1 MIVEVCVS
9 VVHVVTFL
17 TVTGTHVVKREVVIP
32 PAEVVVLREIVVEKL
47 VDVDT
52 DVEVRVG
59 IGVHDVAMVQP
70 REQKCAQA
78 GEEDVRNDQEEA
90 VVEEECQVEA
100 RKADR
105 TQQKAATAC
114 LSTQLTLLR
123 NSTY

>member
-1 MIVEVCVS
+1 M
-9 VVHVVTFL
+9 
-17 TVTGTHVVKREVVIP
+17 
-32 PAEVVVLREIVVEKL
+32 
-47 VDVDT
+47 DT

-59 IGVHDVAMVQP
+59 IGVHDVAIVQP
-70 REQKCAQA
+70 RDKQCAQA

>member
-1 MIVEVCVS
+1 MEGRRRS
-9 VVHVVTFL
+9 T
-17 TVTGTHVVKREVVIP
+17 E
-32 PAEVVVLREIVVEKL
+32 
-47 VDVDT
+47 
-52 DVEVRVG
+52 VG

-70 REQKCAQA
+70 REQKCTQA
-78 GEEDVRNDQEEA
+78 GEEDLRNDQEEV

-123 NSTY
+123 NSVY